1 MPTCRAPTARPQP
14 DVLIGVGAE
23 EHQQSEHHVGQSP
36 AQLDVG
42 LAEGTKVAVSETCKG
57 ERRGIRAAAAAG
69 RS

>member
-23 EHQQSEHHVGQSP
+23 EHQRCEHHAGQCP
-36 AQLDVG
+36 AQPDVG

-57 ERRGIRAAAAAG
+57 ERRGIRVEAAAG